1 MIGINVAQLL
11 QLPQGT
17 VRQFAFDEDPGAL
30 AEPCIVG
37 RVRAAGTLMRVGSG
51 VLADCRFETALAG
64 ECARC
69 LEDAITPVAGRFQE
83 QFEPTVDVRTGI
95 PLPEDGPDSEAF
107 QIDANHVLDLGEAL
121 RQHVLTAAPFQPL
134 CRPDCRG
141 LCPECG
147 CNLNERACDCAP
159 SVSGSP
165 FDALK
170 QLLDEPG
177 DQARGA

>member
-11 QLPQGT
+11 QQPQGT
-17 VRQFAFDEDPGAL
+17 VRQFAFDEDPDVL
-30 AEPCIVG
+30 DETCIVG
-37 RVRAAGTLMRVGSG
+37 RVRAEGTLTRAGAG

-69 LEDAITPVAGRFQE
+69 LENAVTPVVGRFQE
-83 QFEPTVDVRTGI
+83 QFVPTVDVRTGI
-95 PLPEDGPDSEAF
+95 PLPEDRPDGEEF

-121 RQHVLTAAPFQPL
+121 RQHVLTATPLQPL

-141 LCPECG
+141 LCAQCG
-147 CNLNERACDCAP
+147 CNLNERACNCAP
-159 SVSGSP
+159 SASGSP
-165 FDALK
+165 FAALK